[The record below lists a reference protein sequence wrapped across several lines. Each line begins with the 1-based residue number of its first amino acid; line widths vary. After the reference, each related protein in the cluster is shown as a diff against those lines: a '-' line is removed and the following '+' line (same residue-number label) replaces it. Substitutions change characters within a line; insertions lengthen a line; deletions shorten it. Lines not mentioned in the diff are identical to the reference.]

1 MHYAGIDLHRNT
13 LVVGIE
19 NESGPVG
26 KPKQLACR
34 DEEAIYQHFEKLR
47 PFRAVVEASTSYR
60 WLYDLLSPLGEVILA
75 HPRRLKA
82 IVDGRAKTDKLD
94 AALLAKLLRVDL
106 IPRAYVPPQSYAL
119 LREFTRGRARLSRH
133 LGEAKRELQTLLYQR
148 NVHVPV
154 KTAFCKSWIRFVSR
168 QDFGVMGNEVRDE
181 IFQRMAHF
189 QKKLT
194 EMDHALG
201 ALAPAYP
208 EVECLMPIRGIA
220 LYTALLIIGEIGE
233 PWRFQNGK
241 QVGAYAG
248 LTAQVNQSGGHCYY
262 GNITKQGSKWLRW
275 GLGQVAMKVL
285 PGDPELKRFYTRI
298 RKRSNWSVA
307 RTAVAR
313 KLAGICWHR
322 LMKWHNEQVEA

>member
-26 KPKQLACR
+26 KPKQLACQA
-34 DEEAIYQHFEKLR
+34 EQEIFSFFKGLV
-47 PFRAVVEASTSYR
+47 PFRAVVEASSSYR

-82 IVDGRAKTDKLD
+82 IADGRAKTDKLD

-106 IPRAYVPPQSYAL
+106 IPQAYVPPKSYAS
-119 LREFTRGRARLSRH
+119 LREITRARARLARH
-133 LGEAKRELQTLLYQR
+133 QAEAKMEIQTLLIQR
-148 NVHVPV
+148 NLHVPV
-154 KTAFCKSWIRFVSR
+154 KTAFCKKWCRYVSD
-168 QDFGVMGNEVRDE
+168 QDFGSVGNAARDE
-181 IFQRMAHF
+181 IFQRIAHF
-189 QKKLT
+189 QKELT
-194 EMDHALG
+194 AMDHSLE
-201 ALAPAYP
+201 ALASSFP
-208 EVECLMPIRGIA
+208 EVEALMPIRGVG
-220 LYTALLIIGEIGE
+220 LYTALLIVAEIGE

-248 LTAQVNQSGGHCYY
+248 LTAQVHQSGDHCYY

-298 RKRSNWSVA
+298 RKRSNWRIA

-322 LMKWHNEQVEA
+322 LMRWYDEQAA